1 MFEAFLSYLHFEK
14 RYSLHTIE
22 AYLSDLNQ
30 FCNFIEIDSERE
42 MLAVKAI
49 SVRSWVVEMVE
60 KKMTNKSVNRK
71 LATLRT
77 YFKWLQK
84 EGKIDISPLQKIT
97 GPKNEKRLPVFVREA
112 DMNEEKLTPL
122 FTSDFDG
129 QRDQMMFELFYQ
141 TGIRLS
147 ELIELKE
154 KNIYSEHIKVLGKR
168 NKERIIPISNKL
180 FTQISEFQKNKKQ
193 LNINSENLFV
203 LSSGRKLYPQFV
215 YRRINHYLSHATNLE
230 KNSPHVLRHTFATHM
245 LNRGSGLETLKDL
258 LGHASLAA
266 TQVYTHNS
274 FAQLTSIYSQAHP
287 RGHKS

>member
-1 MFEAFLSYLHFEK
+1 MFDAFLSYLHFEK
-14 RYSLHTIE
+14 RFSLHTIE
-22 AYLSDLNQ
+22 AYSSDLNQ
-30 FCNFIEIDSERE
+30 FCNFLEIESERE
-42 MLAVKAI
+42 MLTVKPI
-49 SVRSWVVEMVE
+49 SVRSWVVDMVD
-60 KKMTNKSVNRK
+60 KKMTNRSVNRK

-84 EGKIDISPLQKIT
+84 EGKIGVSPLQKII

-112 DMNEEKLTPL
+112 DMDEQKLSPL
-122 FTSDFDG
+122 FTPDFEG
-129 QRDQMMFELFYQ
+129 QRDQLVFELFYQ

-154 KNIYSEHIKVLGKR
+154 KNIHSESIKVLGKR
-168 NKERIIPISNKL
+168 NKERVIPISNKL
-180 FTQISEFQKNKKQ
+180 FKQILDFQKTKKQ
-193 LNINSENLFV
+193 LNISSENLVV

-215 YRRINHYLSHATNLE
+215 YRRINHYLSQATNLE